1 MRFPALSFWA
11 NELAIDLG
19 TANTVVYARG
29 KGIVFN
35 EPSIVALHVKEDQVV
50 AVGSEAKKMFGR
62 TPENI
67 KAIRPLKDG
76 VIADFKITEELLRY
90 AIKTSLNKRFA
101 RPRTIICIPSGIT
114 EVEKKR

>member
-19 TANTVVYARG
+19 TANTVVYAQG

-35 EPSIVALHVKEDQVV
+35 EPSIVALHVKKNQVV

-62 TPENI
+62 TPE
-67 KAIRPLKDG
+67 KH
-76 VIADFKITEELLRY
+76 
-90 AIKTSLNKRFA
+90 
-101 RPRTIICIPSGIT
+101 
-114 EVEKKR
+114 